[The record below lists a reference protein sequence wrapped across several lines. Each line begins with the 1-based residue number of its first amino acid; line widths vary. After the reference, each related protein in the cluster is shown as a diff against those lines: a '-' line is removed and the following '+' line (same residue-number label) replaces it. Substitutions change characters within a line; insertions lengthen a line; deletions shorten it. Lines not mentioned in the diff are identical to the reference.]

1 MKRLVIKPGAAEFLR
16 VGSKMDGF
24 DVTRHI
30 LDTLVSKGLATTTDC
45 CTYTLAGGGG
55 GATNLTMT
63 RNATTV
69 TIASDT
75 GTDAVIPAAD
85 GTNAGLMV
93 PAQFNKLGFITIT
106 QAVDLDAAEADIA
119 DLTTLSGVASNA
131 TNLGAFDAAG
141 NAYVGNPV
149 TMKQGF
155 QNLATGMNTAF
166 NLVGAGAN
174 ASTLGTF
181 TGTTIPDSQTVKQ
194 ALQALETAVE
204 GASTITTAQ
213 ITPTGSVEAANMT
226 VRYIGA
232 TPPTLAMTA
241 GTWTLNMA
249 GSELLSADIYIQD
262 GDNPGANLTLN
273 INSTSSV
280 KNQDITTLYIPHVLG
295 VNLGAGAGSLP
306 ADYNATTGPTNLLTR
321 INTTPSNGDIQLLLQ
336 NFTTTFGTGAV
347 LLKLLW

>member
-69 TIASDT
+69 TVASDT

-85 GTNAGLMV
+85 GTNAGLLV

-131 TNLGAFDAAG
+131 TNLG
-141 NAYVGNPV
+141 
-149 TMKQGF
+149 
-155 QNLATGMNTAF
+155 
-166 NLVGAGAN
+166 
-174 ASTLGTF
+174 TF

-204 GASTITTAQ
+204 NAPTMTTAN
-213 ITPTGSVEAANMT
+213 ITFTGANVSSGCVAT
-226 VRYIGA
+226 YIGTVA
-232 TPPTLAMTA
+232 PTLTKVSASE
-241 GTWTLNMA
+241 WTLA
-249 GSELLSADIYIQD
+249 LGATRLVSADIYTVTA
-262 GDNPGANLTLN
+262 DNPGSTLTLN
-273 INSTSSV
+273 ITTTSSV
-280 KNQDITTLYIPHVLG
+280 ANQGQSTMVIPHILG
-295 VNLGAGAGSLP
+295 VNLAGGFPASYNPDTGGSVLSLSV
-306 ADYNATTGPTNLLTR
+306 NAAPT
-321 INTTPSNGDIQLLLQ
+321 NGDITILVGNWAAAL
-336 NFTTTFGTGAV
+336 GAAASV
-347 LLKLLW
+347 LKIMF